1 MWEST
6 DVVEIKRFRTL
17 HLVSD
22 NNLFIRD
29 SGQQVSH
36 SSDSEVLTK
45 RSGRIVIWVGGNG

>member
-1 MWEST
+1 MWECT

-36 SSDSEVLTK
+36 SSDFEVLTK
-45 RSGRIVIWVGGNG
+45 RLR